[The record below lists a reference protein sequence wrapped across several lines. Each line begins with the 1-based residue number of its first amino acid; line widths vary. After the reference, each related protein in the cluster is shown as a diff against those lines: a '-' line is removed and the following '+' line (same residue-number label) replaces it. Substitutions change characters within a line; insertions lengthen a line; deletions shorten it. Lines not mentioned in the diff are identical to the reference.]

1 MSGLDCLKE
10 TLRQGMAWHGTYGGG
25 DEETKEGRKMEKE
38 FGDLC
43 RQFLPRLSHRK

>member
-1 MSGLDCLKE
+1 MVTVS
-10 TLRQGMAWHGTYGGG
+10 RQNKAWHGMAWHGTYGGG
-25 DEETKEGRKMEKE
+25 DGETKEERKMEKE